1 MTVIRLRTRNF
12 MAESSPAASRANRDG
27 IVDIGSDE
35 NLRRHRAAE
44 KLEDALRFYRAVYG
58 SKPLT
63 EALKCR
69 LDAEQRLISREL
81 GKVKP

>member
-1 MTVIRLRTRNF
+1 MTVIRLRSCHL
-12 MAESSPAASRANRDG
+12 MAESSPAASRENRDG

-35 NLRRHRAAE
+35 SLRRHRAAE

-63 EALKCR
+63 EVLKCR
-69 LDAEQRLISREL
+69 LDAEQRLVSREL
-81 GKVKP
+81 GRVKP